1 MHPVRIGSR
10 ITPQPLTRNVKRNGE
25 WGLEKR
31 KKNSDELTLNI
42 QERMLSRIWG
52 EVRIGSSITTKPRT
66 LNQEPQAERG
76 VGSRKAE
83 EELRRAD

>member
-1 MHPVRIGSR
+1 M
-10 ITPQPLTRNVKRNGE
+10 NRNGE

-52 EVRIGSSITTKPRT
+52 GVRIGSRITPKPFTRNVKRNGEWGLEKRKKNSDELT
-66 LNQEPQAERG
+66 LNIQYH
-76 VGSRKAE
+76 
-83 EELRRAD
+83 L